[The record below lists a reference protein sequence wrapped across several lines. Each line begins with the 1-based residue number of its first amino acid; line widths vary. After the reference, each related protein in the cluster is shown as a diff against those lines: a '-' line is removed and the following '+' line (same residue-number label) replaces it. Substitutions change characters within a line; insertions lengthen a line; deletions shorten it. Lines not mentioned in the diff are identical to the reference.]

1 MSNSFLPK
9 SFANKFTTINPAAL
23 VQSCAAHQFP
33 NLSDGECVK
42 PSFVRLSRET
52 ALTGMG
58 GKASAH
64 SFVESLFWYV
74 SKFAYGANLDSL
86 QKGLPPIAQ
95 FALVAACDPIKQ
107 GAGVTLADLIAT
119 CSIALGKTLA
129 LPIKT
134 VEKAALSGPTVAGPT
149 VAGPTVAGP
158 TVAGPTVAGPTV
170 ADLVRIAADAP
181 IDTRSQVP
189 HRLTLEEKAE
199 CDASLDAAAAAKAA
213 ADAAAAKAA
222 ADAAAAAF
230 ENRIA
235 AQRRDNE
242 ARTVAFCR
250 LASELGITLTK
261 GQLAMLDKLEKAADA
276 AAA

>member
-1 MSNSFLPK
+1 
-9 SFANKFTTINPAAL
+9 
-23 VQSCAAHQFP
+23 
-33 NLSDGECVK
+33 
-42 PSFVRLSRET
+42 
-52 ALTGMG
+52 MG

-74 SKFAYGANLDSL
+74 SKFAYGANLDGL

-149 VAGPTVAGP
+149 VAGPTVA
-158 TVAGPTVAGPTV
+158 
-170 ADLVRIAADAP
+170 DLVRIAADAP
-181 IDTRSQVP
+181 INTRSQVP

-261 GQLAMLDKLEKAADA
+261 GQLATLDKLEKAA
-276 AAA
+276 